1 MEEKAGID
9 GQPCFAP
16 GHLRHLQWRPTD
28 SKSGKSD
35 KIINNQDAREEQQW
49 TIIMDGCRKVIICQ
63 GGKGG
68 YLCGAVSCRRKQNIL
83 VLG

>member
-16 GHLRHLQWRPTD
+16 GHLRHVQWRPTD

-35 KIINNQDAREEQQW
+35 KIINNQDAREEQQ
-49 TIIMDGCRKVIICQ
+49 Q
-63 GGKGG
+63 
-68 YLCGAVSCRRKQNIL
+68 
-83 VLG
+83 